1 MDLTERVKQQF
12 NAGIQT
18 SREALPL
25 LAAPIV
31 SASGLL
37 IESLL
42 GGGKILCC
50 GNGGS
55 AANAQRFTALMLNR
69 FERERPGLP
78 AVALDRDSATLTSIA
93 DKYDYDEAYDRQVQA
108 LAQNGDLLLAIS
120 CSGQSESINAAV
132 DAAHGREM
140 KILALSGGDGGRL
153 SSLLGSGDTE
163 IRAPSH
169 NEARIEE
176 LHLLIIHCLCD
187 LVDQQLLG
195 EH

>member
-93 DKYDYDEAYDRQVQA
+93 IKATSR
-108 LAQNGDLLLAIS
+108 N
-120 CSGQSESINAAV
+120 
-132 DAAHGREM
+132 R
-140 KILALSGGDGGRL
+140 
-153 SSLLGSGDTE
+153 
-163 IRAPSH
+163 
-169 NEARIEE
+169 
-176 LHLLIIHCLCD
+176 
-187 LVDQQLLG
+187 
-195 EH
+195 